1 MISIKTE
8 GLRPTVMK
16 ETPLSEP
23 PLQTTT
29 ASSGSPP
36 LAASA
41 QVIKRSNLKKKAR
54 EENFLVCIVSKL
66 LLTLG

>member
-1 MISIKTE
+1 MQLGMPDGSAHFAFGQLWTYIMISIKKE
-8 GLRPTVMK
+8 GLRPTMMK

-29 ASSGSPP
+29 SSSRLP

-41 QVIKRSNLKKKAR
+41 QVIKRSNL
-54 EENFLVCIVSKL
+54 
-66 LLTLG
+66 